1 MLVSEVCR
9 SATCRVALP
18 RVGLL
23 AGREVARRR
32 APSCGVPVGAVCV
45 CVRVQD
51 ADMLYVV
58 RCGVLYVVCA
68 CLVPRKRAPGWGEGH
83 AMDVRPAD
91 CRERCVRAMQR

>member
-58 RCGVLYVVCA
+58 RCGVLYVVCVPCPSNA
-68 CLVPRKRAPGWGEGH
+68 CPVG
-83 AMDVRPAD
+83 VRVTRWMSGRRTVVSVAF
-91 CRERCVRAMQR
+91 A